1 MGPQKKVDMTTSK
14 TGFKNEIG
22 VFGGVS
28 IIGGIMIGS
37 GIFYLGSY
45 VLERTQMS
53 LGLSL
58 LCWIIGGIV
67 SLLGGLCFAELGSS
81 CPKSGGLVV
90 YLDEAY
96 HPIVGYMFGFTSWL
110 LSGAGSIAA
119 VAIAMPTAFRGYMP
133 LSDMTIKII
142 AIALIVGLTAYNSLG
157 IKQGTILQNAAMI
170 AKLIPIIAIIIG
182 ALLFGKQSPDLSLIP
197 AGGADVS
204 FSKIISMISFAV
216 VATLWAYEG
225 WTNLNSL
232 AEEMKDPARNLPKAL
247 LIGIGAVT
255 VLYTL
260 FYFAIY
266 KVVPYGQIVS
276 MIKSGNLYIG
286 TEAAK
291 SIFGNIG
298 GSLVLVTMLIAM
310 FSSLNGMI
318 ISFPRNYYAMA
329 KEGHFF
335 KSYGKLHPKYNVP
348 TTSLVGQ
355 AIIASILVL
364 LRDLDQ
370 LTSLVVF
377 TGMIFNL
384 LGVIAVVVYRKKF
397 PNLERPY
404 KAWGYPVT
412 VIISIALF
420 AGLMIN
426 NLMEDPVTAL
436 IGLIVPAAGAVVYLI
451 FDRKLKSEN
460 NVNREV

>member
-81 CPKSGGLVV
+81 YPKSGGLVV